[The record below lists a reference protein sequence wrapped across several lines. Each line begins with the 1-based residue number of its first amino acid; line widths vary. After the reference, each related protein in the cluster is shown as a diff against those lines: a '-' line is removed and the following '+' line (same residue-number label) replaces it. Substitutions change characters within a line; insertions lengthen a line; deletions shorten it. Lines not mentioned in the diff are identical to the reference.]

1 MKYVYCFGMINP
13 STVYLLNKD
22 SNYPE
27 ANGYGEVE
35 TIIPSVGGE
44 AVNTAIM
51 LSKLGL
57 KSKLDGTWII
67 KNKAK
72 EVRELLSP
80 FDIDITRLNNTDLN
94 GPSEILIADGKH
106 RTCFGNFDT
115 YQNDVK
121 KWNIP
126 NIEDIKNAS
135 IVALDPYFLEETQLV
150 ASKCKEYGI
159 PYVTLDSNYDNFVAK
174 EAKVIVISQEHRDWN
189 YPDTDPKELFAKYQ
203 ETCKGLIIF
212 TFGSNDV
219 WHGRSG
225 EEIKIKPTFKIDPID
240 TTAAGDTY
248 RSGIIYGLLNNMKDD
263 EIVTF
268 ANAVSAC
275 VCLSVPH
282 AINATDLKG
291 VKDFIKKSSLTVS

>member
-1 MKYVYCFGMINP
+1 MKYVYCFGMISP

-22 SNYPE
+22 SSYPE

-35 TIIPSVGGE
+35 KIIPSVGGE

-51 LSKLGL
+51 LSKLGI

-67 KNKAK
+67 KSKDI
-72 EVRELLSP
+72 EVKKLLAP
-80 FDIDITRLNNTDLN
+80 FDIDITRLKSTDLN

-115 YQNDVK
+115 YQKDCK
-121 KWNIP
+121 KWNVP
-126 NIEDIKNAS
+126 NLEDVKGAS
-135 IVALDPYFLEETQLV
+135 IVALDPYFSEETLLV
-150 ASKCKEYGI
+150 ASTCKDNDI
-159 PYVTLDSNYDNFVAK
+159 PFVSLDSNYDNFVAK
-174 EAKVIVISQEHRDWN
+174 ESSVIVISQEHRDWN
-189 YPDTDPKELFAKYQ
+189 YPDIDPKELFIKYQ
-203 ETCKGLIIF
+203 ESCKGLIIF

-219 WHGRSG
+219 WYGRNA
-225 EEIKIKPTFKIDPID
+225 EDIKVKPTFKIDPID

-248 RSGIIYGLLNNMKDD
+248 RSGIIYGLLNNMKDE

-282 AINATDLKG
+282 AINATDLNG
-291 VKDFIKKSSLTVS
+291 VMDFIKKATFSV